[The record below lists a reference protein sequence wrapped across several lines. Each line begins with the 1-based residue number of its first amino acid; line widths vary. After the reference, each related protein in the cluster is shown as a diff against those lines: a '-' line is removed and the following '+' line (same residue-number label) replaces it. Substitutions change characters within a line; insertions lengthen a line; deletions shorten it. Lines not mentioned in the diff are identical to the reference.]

1 MGGIVTRTGTGT
13 VTMGVGECRGGVGD
27 VGGVGVVGGVG
38 GVGVS
43 EKSIPA
49 RGSDVVGADVAGA
62 DVAGSDVAGA
72 SVAAGDVAAG
82 DSSGKKRSRT
92 EHSSASAMAY
102 ILSMVGLPWM

>member
-13 VTMGVGECRGGVGD
+13 ERMGVGD
-27 VGGVGVVGGVG
+27 VGGVG

-43 EKSIPA
+43 EKSISA
-49 RGSDVVGADVAGA
+49 RGSDAAGA
-62 DVAGSDVAGA
+62 
-72 SVAAGDVAAG
+72 DVAAG

>member
-13 VTMGVGECRGGVGD
+13 VTMGVGD
-27 VGGVGVVGGVG
+27 VGGVGGVGDVGGVG

-49 RGSDVVGADVAGA
+49 RGSDVAGEDVAGA
-62 DVAGSDVAGA
+62 
-72 SVAAGDVAAG
+72 DVAAG

>member
-13 VTMGVGECRGGVGD
+13 ERKWVGD

-43 EKSIPA
+43 EKSIST
-49 RGSDVVGADVAGA
+49 RGSDVAAGDVAGEG
-62 DVAGSDVAGA
+62 VEEE
-72 SVAAGDVAAG
+72 DVAAG